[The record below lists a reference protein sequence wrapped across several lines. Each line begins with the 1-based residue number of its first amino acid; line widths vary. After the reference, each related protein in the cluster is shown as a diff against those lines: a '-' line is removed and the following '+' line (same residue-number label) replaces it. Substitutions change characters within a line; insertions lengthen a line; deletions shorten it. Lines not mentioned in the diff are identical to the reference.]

1 MKLLVDI
8 YSVDH
13 AKQMIDSGLDVIVN
27 LKELSSTKEF
37 NASFEELAIIQ
48 EYAEYA
54 TSNEVNVIVMLDK
67 LYHEKMVAKLPQALA
82 HLNKIGIKTL
92 IAADLAILNL
102 VEENGY
108 SIAIISA
115 NATLNTNYH
124 TMNTPA
130 NHFSGFVI
138 SNEINITEVLNILA
152 HLDKT
157 SILQGY
163 GKQKIFYSK
172 RQLLKSYYDFNKQ
185 EPIGFGIKDRLLIKD
200 EQTDNN
206 KSYIYEDEDGTYI
219 YTAHDVCTLRYHDE
233 LGMQG
238 LDYLYLNN
246 LYHDETIYN
255 KVVTLYQQVI
265 KEQLSSEEALNQLQE
280 MNRDLSESFL
290 NDKTIF
296 TIEEIK
302 LLEREDKQ

>member
-8 YSVDH
+8 YSVEH
-13 AKQMIDSGLDVIVN
+13 AKQMIDLGLDVIVN
-27 LKELSSTKEF
+27 LTKLSSTKEF
-37 NASFEELAIIQ
+37 NASFEELATIH
-48 EYAEYA
+48 EYAIN
-54 TSNEVNVIVMLDK
+54 NEVKVLVVLDK
-67 LYHEKMVAKLPQALA
+67 LFHENEAASLPQALA
-82 HLNKIGIKTL
+82 QLNEIGIKTL
-92 IAADLAILNL
+92 IASDLAILNL

-108 SIAIISA
+108 AMNVISG

-130 NHFSGFVI
+130 NHFNGFVI
-138 SNEINITEVLNILA
+138 SNEINIEEVLNILA

-172 RQLLKSYYDFNKQ
+172 RLLLTSYYDFNKQ
-185 EPIGFGIKDRLLIKD
+185 EPIGFGIRDRLLISD

-219 YTAHDVCTLRYHDE
+219 YTAHDVCALRYHED
-233 LGMQG
+233 LMVQG

-246 LYHDETIYN
+246 LYHDKAAYN
-255 KVVTLYQQVI
+255 EVVAIYQQLM
-265 KEQLSSEEALNQLQE
+265 KEQLSSEEALNKLQAI
-280 MNRDLSESFL
+280 NADLSESFL

-296 TIEEIK
+296 TIDEVK